1 MELSHNKHKPI
12 DAPKHDEGRLPWHL
26 FPFDALEEVV
36 KVYDFGKQKNYPEHS
51 WRKGFHYSRIFSATC
66 RHLFAWWR
74 GEDKDVESGLSHL
87 SHACWNVITLLD
99 MTRRKSGTDDRLS
112 LEKKEEMKLTQE
124 EIQDAWKKLGG
135 DEKNRRLST
144 QEVPIWY
151 DSYRNLTTYSSV
163 PAPPERFK

>member
-1 MELSHNKHKPI
+1 M

-26 FPFDALEEVV
+26 FPFDALEDVV
-36 KVYDFGKQKNYPEHS
+36 RVFDFGKQKGYPEHS

-74 GEDKDVESGLSHL
+74 GEENDAESGLSHL

-112 LEKKEEMKLTQE
+112 LEGKEVRLTEE
-124 EIQDAWKKLGG
+124 EIKQL
-135 DEKNRRLST
+135 
-144 QEVPIWY
+144 QEDLRYKPWTHEEVVALAQN
-151 DSYRNLTTYSSV
+151 RNLTTYSSV
-163 PAPPERFK
+163 PAPPQPIK